1 MFLLPS
7 LPPPTPL
14 STTHWQQLH
23 FFITAPAHARFKCP
37 PPPVQPNVA
46 ESEAVS
52 FPGLWITLFSM
63 TETSVCIEQDVF
75 AEEQDSTVDGAMKR
89 VVSWF
94 QWLTNGK
101 RGLRKCNKQTDLE
114 VTCVHRK

>member
-1 MFLLPS
+1 
-7 LPPPTPL
+7 
-14 STTHWQQLH
+14 
-23 FFITAPAHARFKCP
+23 
-37 PPPVQPNVA
+37 
-46 ESEAVS
+46 
-52 FPGLWITLFSM
+52 M

-75 AEEQDSTVDGAMKR
+75 AEEQDSTADGAVKR
-89 VVSWF
+89 VGSWF